1 MKPFCHIY
9 AQWDQIGPRIDG
21 EAAHLLD
28 LGLVCDS
35 TINMGKAAQQQKA
48 LRRIA
53 DAGGLCA
60 PNIYPGWLDASLS
73 DSNWWKYSEERC
85 LALLAE
91 AAQRYERLDLGP
103 LRAVNTYT
111 PGNAFVAACRRSGV
125 GYILG
130 FCAPTVIEDGG
141 WEISHYGSP
150 LSPYFVSPE
159 DFRKPEA
166 AGRGQRVLI
175 SSMELR
181 NPMVCLNH
189 WSEGPWCPLNAQAA
203 DRWLEPTAD
212 PLPFLQIAED
222 WLRESELTGR
232 PLFFHLNLQYFFAE
246 RCYEHNRRA
255 LEWLAEQ
262 RDKGRLEVGS
272 LQDWANR
279 LEAAGGFVPQTT
291 YWRGEM
297 MGFHVGHRPG
307 CFPDVIVD
315 ESLDGQVIWQHPK
328 ALPERFYDYRRE
340 WNYPAF
346 QPDGSAPKSEDFSD
360 VTVRYS
366 VQAEGKTQREVTVE
380 ILNAGE
386 PKSAPLVLW
395 DVFPGC
401 VGPFQVLEASDG
413 WTARA
418 VPHPGGVGGALIV
431 EGFLDSGNTTMHVRF
446 RIGGESS
453 TIVSRKW
460 GELVVAQT
468 FRRQGRLCTYL
479 AAQTP
484 DAFCVEA
491 ELKTRAHP
499 GEAVTLESLCGLDYH
514 RETLDGGRIAL
525 RFDGSRLA
533 CWHRLWGVAA
543 DEIELIG
550 VEETETRLRAETA
563 DRLANITGS
572 PITADAPGYQLFG
585 NIRDRSRWDRE
596 VGRLAGEREIAS
608 ANAWFAQQRSALGEI
623 VIEAHPGIYLP
634 RGSITKVLGHEFD
647 CVRHADGYE
656 FRELCA
662 DYPQGWDWGV
672 AAWVQWRQL
681 RVALEGLRA
690 GAGTYYLHLHAFD
703 PEARDICQRVHF
715 FNPSARP
722 SSSGSLIHCAELC
735 GASEWELPKGISA
748 RWSPSALCSIEIPRE
763 CLEWPSVGVW
773 IVPLE
778 KKRLYDWIAEDGAP
792 GLLSHLWL
800 TFKEGSC

>member
-1 MKPFCHIY
+1 M
-9 AQWDQIGPRIDG
+9 
-21 EAAHLLD
+21 
-28 LGLVCDS
+28 S
-35 TINMGKAAQQQKA
+35 
-48 LRRIA
+48 
-53 DAGGLCA
+53 
-60 PNIYPGWLDASLS
+60 
-73 DSNWWKYSEERC
+73 
-85 LALLAE
+85 LLAE
-91 AAQRYERLDLGP
+91 AARRYEGLDLGP
-103 LRAVNTYT
+103 LKAVNTYT
-111 PGNAFVAACRRSGV
+111 PGNAFVAACRRSGI

-150 LSPYFVSPE
+150 LSPYFASPQ

-166 AGRGQRVLI
+166 AGREQRVLI

-212 PLPFLQIAED
+212 PLPFIQIAED

-232 PLFFHLNLQYFFAE
+232 PLFFHVNLQYFFAE

-272 LQDWANR
+272 LQDWATR
-279 LEAAGGFVPQTT
+279 LDEAGGFVPQTT

-315 ESLDGQVIWQHPK
+315 ENLDGQAIWQHPK
-328 ALPERFYDYRRE
+328 PQPERFYDYQNE
-340 WNYPAF
+340 WSYPAF
-346 QPDGSAPKSEDFSD
+346 QPDGSAPESADFAD
-360 VTVRYS
+360 VTVRHS
-366 VQAEGKTQREVTVE
+366 VQTEGEMLREVRVE
-380 ILNAGE
+380 IVNAGQ
-386 PKSAPLVLW
+386 PKRVPLALW
-395 DVFPGC
+395 DVFGGC
-401 VGPFQVLEASDG
+401 VGPFEVLEASDG

-418 VPHPGGVGGALIV
+418 VPHPGGIGGTLIV
-431 EGFLDSGNTTMHVRF
+431 EGSLDSGTTTLHFRL
-446 RIGGESS
+446 RIGGKSS
-453 TIVSRKW
+453 AIVSRKW
-460 GELVVAQT
+460 GDLVVAQT
-468 FRRQGRLCTYL
+468 FRSQGRLYTYL

-491 ELKTRAHP
+491 VLKSKAHS
-499 GEAVTLESLCGLDYH
+499 GEAVILESLCGLDYH
-514 RETLDGGRIAL
+514 RAALDGSRIAL

-550 VEETETRLRAETA
+550 VEETELRLRAETA
-563 DRLANITGS
+563 GRLARLTS
-572 PITADAPGYQLFG
+572 RSITADAPGYQVFG

-596 VGRLAGEREIAS
+596 AGRLAGEREIAH
-608 ANAWFAQQRSALGEI
+608 ANAWFTKQRPALGEI
-623 VIEAHPGIYLP
+623 VIEVHPGIYLP

-647 CVRHADGYE
+647 CVRHSDGYE

-681 RVALEGLRA
+681 RVALEGLKADA
-690 GAGTYYLHLHAFD
+690 GAYYLHLHAFD
-703 PEARDICQRVHF
+703 PESRDICQQVYF
-715 FNPSARP
+715 FNPSAKP
-722 SSSGSLIHCAELC
+722 ASPGSPIHRAELC

-748 RWSPSALCSIEIPRE
+748 RWNPSALCSIEIPRE
-763 CLEWPSVGVW
+763 CFEWPSVGVW

-792 GLLSHLWL
+792 GVLSHLWL
-800 TFKEGSC
+800 TVKKRF

>member
-9 AQWDQIGPRIDG
+9 AQWDQIGPRIDE
-21 EAAHLLD
+21 EASHLLD
-28 LGLVCDS
+28 LGLICDS
-35 TINMGKAAQQQKA
+35 TINMARAPLQQKA

-60 PNIYPGWLDASLS
+60 PNIYPGWLDASLT
-73 DSNWWKYSEERC
+73 DSNWWKYPEDQC
-85 LALLAE
+85 VALLAE
-91 AAQRYERLDLGP
+91 AARRYESLDLGP

-111 PGNAFVAACRRSGV
+111 PGNSFVSACRRSGI

-141 WEISHYGSP
+141 WEIAHYGSP
-150 LSPYFVSPE
+150 LSPYFVSSE
-159 DFRKPEA
+159 DFRKPEPPRRA
-166 AGRGQRVLI
+166 DRVLI

-222 WLRESELTGR
+222 WLKESELAGR

-272 LQDWANR
+272 LQDWARR
-279 LEAAGGFVPQTT
+279 LETSGGFLPQTT

-328 ALPERFYDYRRE
+328 PLPERFYDYRQR
-340 WNYPAF
+340 WSYPAF
-346 QPDGSAPKSEDFSD
+346 QPDGNAPESTEFGD
-360 VTVRYS
+360 VTVRNS
-366 VQAEGKTQREVTVE
+366 ARKEGTKCVVDVE
-380 ILNAGE
+380 ILNPGTPRRMPIA
-386 PKSAPLVLW
+386 LW
-395 DVFPGC
+395 DALAGYA
-401 VGPFQVLEASDG
+401 GPFEVLEVNDG
-413 WTARA
+413 WTVKV
-418 VPHPGGVGGALIV
+418 VPHPGGSGGALIA
-431 EGFLDSGNTTMHVRF
+431 EGEISPGTTTMSITVRA
-446 RIGGESS
+446 ESP
-453 TIVSRKW
+453 TTAVASRRW
-460 GELVVAQT
+460 GTLVAAQT
-468 FRRQGRLCTYL
+468 FWRQGRPYTYL
-479 AAQTP
+479 AAQTTE
-484 DAFCVEA
+484 AFCLEA
-491 ELKTRAHP
+491 TLCGKAHA
-499 GEAVTLESLCGLDYH
+499 GEPVILESLCGLNH
-514 RETLDGGRIAL
+514 RREVLNSGRFAL
-525 RFDGSRLA
+525 SFDGSRLA
-533 CWHRLWGVAA
+533 CWHRVWGVAA

-550 VEETETRLRAETA
+550 VDETEERLRRETA
-563 DRLANITGS
+563 RRVAQISGGVVTPDG
-572 PITADAPGYQLFG
+572 PGYQLFG

-596 VGRLAGEREIAS
+596 VGRLAGEKEITT
-608 ANAWFAQQRSALGEI
+608 ANTWFAGQRPDFGET
-623 VIEAHPGIYLP
+623 VIEAHPGAYLP

-647 CVRHADGYE
+647 SVRTAPGYE

-672 AAWVQWRQL
+672 SAWVQWRQL
-681 RVALEGLRA
+681 RVALEGLKA
-690 GAGTYYLHLHAFD
+690 DAGTYHLHLHAFD

-715 FNPSARP
+715 FNPSASP
-722 SSSGSLIHCAELC
+722 APAESPIHRAELC
-735 GASEWELPKGISA
+735 GSAEWLLPKGISA
-748 RWSPSALCSIEIPRE
+748 RWSPSALYSIEIPRT
-763 CLEWPSVGVW
+763 CLDWPSVGVW
-773 IVPLE
+773 IAPLE

-800 TFKEGSC
+800 TVST